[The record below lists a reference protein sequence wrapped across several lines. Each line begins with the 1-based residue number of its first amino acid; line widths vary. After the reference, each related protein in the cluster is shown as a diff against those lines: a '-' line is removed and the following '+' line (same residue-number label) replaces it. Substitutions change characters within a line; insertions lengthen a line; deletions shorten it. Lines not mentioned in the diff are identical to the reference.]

1 MSSALVVLTCPRDD
15 DEPFGYFN
23 GTVAQIERE
32 RAFGADVVAPAVV
45 CDQSASS
52 LSPTVPRGWGLRLFA
67 RPPGTIHGNKW
78 AYWEALRVALEADV
92 DGGVILEDD
101 VAFCPR
107 AVARMALFP
116 IPEDLGFV
124 QFFAPASL
132 QVAKMYPGL
141 WRTPAPALC
150 TQAIKFTRST
160 LKRLLAW
167 ADSQS
172 FASFK
177 ESDQALELARVEL
190 GIKFAAH
197 CPELVQH
204 IGAKSAATPGEGLE
218 YDLRHSKTFSARLD
232 AMALFSRQELYR

>member
-15 DEPFGYFN
+15 DEPFGYLN
-23 GTVAQIERE
+23 GTLAQIERE
-32 RAFGADVVAPAVV
+32 RAFGADVVAPTVV
-45 CDQSASS
+45 CDNTSS
-52 LSPTVPRGWGLRLFA
+52 PAAPTVPPGWGLHFFS

-78 AYWEALRVALEADV
+78 AYWEAFRVAAAADV
-92 DGGVILEDD
+92 DAVILEDD

-107 AVARMALFP
+107 AVARMSLFP
-116 IPEDLGFV
+116 IPSDLGFV

-150 TQAIKFTRST
+150 TQAIKFTRAT
-160 LKRLLAW
+160 LKRLVEW
-167 ADSQS
+167 QGSQT

-204 IGAKSAATPGEGLE
+204 IGAKSVATPGEGLE

-232 AMALFSRQELYR
+232 AMALFARQELYR